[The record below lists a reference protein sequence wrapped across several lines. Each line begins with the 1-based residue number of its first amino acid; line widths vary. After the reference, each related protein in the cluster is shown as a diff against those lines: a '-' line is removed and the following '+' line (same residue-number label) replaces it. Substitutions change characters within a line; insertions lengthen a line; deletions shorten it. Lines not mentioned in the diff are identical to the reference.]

1 MGKNRK
7 LHLLAAALVL
17 GAVLALASG
26 CAEADAGRGTG
37 TVRVAVSSGLDSK
50 TIAPGG
56 NIDVTHY
63 VITLTNGDSG
73 EVIRSDYMEKDD
85 EFIARDVR
93 VGHWSAKAEAFVEN
107 EDAEGGYAKMAE
119 GVSGPVALYGG
130 QNVVIPVVIESV
142 LPLPSDTVSVELLM
156 PFGLE
161 REGDVFTWRYEVKGL
176 YDRADVKIV
185 SADAEHTVLHG
196 GTSGPLLLMDGDE
209 APLVLDQGAY
219 VITVTVSGNGIT
231 RTGTEVMR
239 LIEGLDASGTI
250 DLSATEPVVPDAM
263 AIAVSDL
270 TGALV
275 GLSTADGGTFYPV
288 TVTDGYGAFSV
299 RIYRTDTAEPVG
311 AIRWYVDGSA
321 YGNVSFDEAEGAWDF
336 SGLEKG
342 KHVVTGVFEDPGL
355 LMGGGGVTLT
365 VLVSDPVEFQPV
377 M

>member
-1 MGKNRK
+1 MGKERK
-7 LHLLAAALVL
+7 LHLLAFVMIL
-17 GAVLALASG
+17 GAVLALVSG

-37 TVRVAVSSGLDSK
+37 TVRVAVSSSLDSK

-56 NIDVTHY
+56 NADITHY

-107 EDAEGGYAKMAE
+107 GEAEGGYARMAE
-119 GVSGPVALYGG
+119 GISDPVALYGG
-130 QNVVIPVVIESV
+130 QDIVIPVVIESV
-142 LPLPSDTVSVELLM
+142 LPLPSGTVSVELLM

-176 YDRADVKIV
+176 YDRADVGIV
-185 SADAEHTVLHG
+185 SADAECTVLDG
-196 GTSGPLLLMDGDE
+196 GTSGPLLLMDDDGI
-209 APLVLDQGAY
+209 PLVLDQGAY

-250 DLSATEPVVPDAM
+250 DLSTTEPVVPDAM

-275 GLSTADGGTFYPV
+275 GLVTADGGTFYPV
-288 TVTDGYGAFSV
+288 TVSDGYGAFSV
-299 RIYRTDTAEPVG
+299 SVSRTDTQTAVDD
-311 AIRWYVDGSA
+311 IDWYVDGTL
-321 YGNVSFDEAEGAWDF
+321 YGDVSFSSVAGTWDF
-336 SGLEKG
+336 SNLGRG
-342 KHVVTGVFEDPGL
+342 KHVVTGVFRDDAL
-355 LMGGGGVTLT
+355 LTEGGSITLM
-365 VLVSDPVEFQPV
+365 VLVSDPVEFQSV
-377 M
+377 L

>member
-7 LHLLAAALVL
+7 LHPLATALVL
-17 GAVLALASG
+17 GAVLALVSG

-63 VITLTNGDSG
+63 VITLTNEDSG
-73 EVIRSDYMEKDD
+73 EVIRSGYMEKDD

-107 EDAEGGYAKMAE
+107 EDAEGGYARMAE
-119 GVSGPVALYGG
+119 GVSDPVALYGG

-142 LPLPSDTVSVELLM
+142 LPLPSGTVSVELLM

-176 YDRADVKIV
+176 YDKADIRIV
-185 SADAEHTVLHG
+185 SADAERTVLDG
-196 GTSGPLLLMDGDE
+196 GTSGPLLLMDGDG

-275 GLSTADGGTFYPV
+275 GLATADGGTFYPV

-299 RIYRTDTAEPVG
+299 SIYRTDMAEPVG

-321 YGNVSFDEAEGAWDF
+321 YGNVSFDETEGAWDF
-336 SGLEKG
+336 SGLGKG

-355 LMGGGGVTLT
+355 LMEGGGVTLT

-377 M
+377 V